1 MNTQLFFTTIS
12 SNALGIDMYGLNEED
27 FINIERNLSEILESY
42 NTKIT
47 NITGNKEKLELLYEF
62 QDDLEEEQVMDII
75 ERLGTR

>member
-47 NITGNKEKLELLYEF
+47 NITGNNEKLELLYEF

-75 ERLGTR
+75 EKLGTR